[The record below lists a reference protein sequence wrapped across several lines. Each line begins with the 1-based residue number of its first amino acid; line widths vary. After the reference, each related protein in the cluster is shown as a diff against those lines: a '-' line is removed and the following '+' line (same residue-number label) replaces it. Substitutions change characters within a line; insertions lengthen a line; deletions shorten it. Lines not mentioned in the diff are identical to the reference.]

1 MKKLLTV
8 LLLVFMV
15 VGLVFAGGGTEAKA
29 TETKAADTWGLKP
42 FESKQTLRVAFFTGS
57 PLSYPILFAD
67 KLGVFEA
74 LNIDIQ
80 YTCFTGGPAM
90 MEANA
95 SWDIGSCG
103 LGGIALALAKYDN
116 LRLFDVCDY
125 EENMAIFVRA
135 DSAIAKDPGNAAL
148 WKGVTCVYPTGTTA
162 QAVLAQYLQNIG
174 LSLKDVVSVNA
185 DNSNALTVFNGG
197 TGDVLVCWNAIALA
211 ADAAG
216 HFRVTDSGQLKLP
229 FPCASFVQKD
239 FLAKNKELVAT
250 FTAVFHK
257 AVEWLYASKENL
269 NQGAEWYFEHC
280 EEEGFLCTREVAQ
293 KTMEWYRGNTVAE
306 YIDIFTKKSPDAAGL
321 YTSRDLLQIEKDVM
335 SGFDFFI
342 SEGKY
347 TAEQRKTILDE
358 KRITDEVALAVKDLV
373 K

>member
-1 MKKLLTV
+1 MKKLLSILLILV
-8 LLLVFMV
+8 LAAGFI
-15 VGLVFAGGGTEAKA
+15 FAGGSSEAQA
-29 TETKAADTWGLKP
+29 TAETKGDTWGLEP
-42 FESKQTLRVAFFTGS
+42 FETKQTVRVAFFTGS

-67 KLGVFEA
+67 NLGIFDA
-74 LNIDIQ
+74 LNIDVE

-103 LGGIALALAKYDN
+103 LGGIALALAKYEN
-116 LRLFDVCDY
+116 LVMFDVCDY

-135 DSAIAKDPGNAAL
+135 DSALAKDPANPAL

-216 HFRVTDSGQLKLP
+216 HYRVTDSGQLHLP

-239 FLAKNKELVAT
+239 FLAKNKKLVAT

-257 AVEWLYASKENL
+257 AVEWCYASKENL
-269 NQGAEWYFEHC
+269 TQGAQWYFDHC

-293 KTMEWYRGNTVAE
+293 KTMEWYRGSTVAE
-306 YIDIFTKKSPDAAGL
+306 YIDLFTKTSPDATGL
-321 YTSRDLLQIEKDVM
+321 YTSRELLQIEKDVM

-358 KRITDEVALAVKDLV
+358 KRITNEVALAVKELV